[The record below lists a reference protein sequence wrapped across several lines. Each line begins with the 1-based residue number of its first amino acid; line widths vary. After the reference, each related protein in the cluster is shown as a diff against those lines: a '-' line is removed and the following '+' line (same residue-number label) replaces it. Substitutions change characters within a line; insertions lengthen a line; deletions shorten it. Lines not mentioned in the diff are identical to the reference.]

1 MLRIF
6 ICAILCNLFLAVS
19 ISTAEFQSLYV
30 ENGTLYYEDGNE
42 VVFWG
47 VNLQPSLSWEYNR
60 MKRHGLH
67 DPFDKDDYKDH
78 VCRCESK
85 NCIGYIISSDEWYK
99 YKSYK
104 RKLEK
109 K

>member
-67 DPFDKDDYKDH
+67 DPFDKDDYKAM
-78 VCRCESK
+78 
-85 NCIGYIISSDEWYK
+85 IDEAYDCLL
-99 YKSYK
+99 YTSPSP
-104 RKLEK
+104 RD
-109 K
+109 